1 MERSQEILDL
11 YMRYAQGDLRGTPA
25 DQVISNTPAVSMI
38 GSDPTE
44 WSTNRAQI
52 VQAADMQ
59 GQASRSAGVQ
69 TVTSNPQAWAEGDLG
84 WVIDQPRL
92 RLPNGAEVQ
101 MRVTTIVHR
110 EGGTWKLVHQHASI
124 GVPND
129 SIEVFRGQ

>member
-1 MERSQEILDL
+1 
-11 YMRYAQGDLRGTPA
+11 MRYARGEMRGTPA
-25 DQVISNTPAVSMI
+25 DQMIATTPAVSMI
-38 GSDPTE
+38 GTDPTE

-59 GQASRSAGVQ
+59 GQTSRDAGMQ
-69 TVTSNPQAWAEGDLG
+69 TVPTDPQAWSEGDLG

-92 RLPNGAEVQ
+92 RLPGGAEMQ

-110 EGGTWKLVHQHASI
+110 EGGTWKVVHQHASI

-129 SIEVFRGQ
+129 SIEVFRGH